1 MIKDIIFEL
10 SNQNN
15 MTHTTADRL
24 VEYKGKYYTGVDI
37 EAMREW
43 ISDCQWGD
51 LDTEDIADLSELE
64 VLAGVHR
71 SYDGG
76 LPAFMSDNSL

>member
-1 MIKDIIFEL
+1 
-10 SNQNN
+10 
-15 MTHTTADRL
+15 MTTTTDTL
-24 VEYKGKYYTGVDI
+24 IHYKGRYYTGTDI
-37 EAMREW
+37 VAMREW

-51 LDTEDIADLSELE
+51 LDPEDIADLSELE
-64 VLAGVHR
+64 VLVGVHR